1 MMHQEFLSLAQVGA
15 ESEFQRVLRRPK
27 KPRRRLQNSSVTCQ
41 NDNVR
46 FQSIITST
54 TLGIFMSVVALSGC
68 GSSDENATE
77 FSSTS
82 LATTTIAATT
92 STSTTTTTV
101 YTGPPTLAPNESL
114 PVPEAIPPEDVVE
127 PEILIGELVIPAL
140 LLTQPIFKGVT
151 LPTLDKGVGYWPG
164 TAMPGRVGNVV
175 LGGHRTSKQKPFRN
189 IDLLVPGD
197 EVYVTTADGTF
208 VYAVTG
214 TQIIEPTDVWIIDQT
229 ESATLTLFACHP
241 PHSVKQRIAVFAEYL
256 REESV

>member
-1 MMHQEFLSLAQVGA
+1 MRFH
-15 ESEFQRVLRRPK
+15 
-27 KPRRRLQNSSVTCQ
+27 SVIA
-41 NDNVR
+41 
-46 FQSIITST
+46 SA

-77 FSSTS
+77 LSSTS
-82 LATTTIAATT
+82 LATSSTLPTTT

-101 YTGPPTLAPNESL
+101 YAGPPTLAPGESL
-114 PVPEAIPPEDVVE
+114 PVPEAIPPEDFVE
-127 PEILIGELVIPAL
+127 PEVIIGELVIPAL
-140 LLTQPIFKGVT
+140 LLTQTMYRGVT

-175 LGGHRTSKQKPFRN
+175 LGGHRVSKQKPFRN

-197 EVYVTTADGTF
+197 EIYLTTNEGTF

-214 TQIIEPTDVWIIDQT
+214 TQIIEPTDTWIINQS

-241 PHSVKQRIAVFAEYL
+241 PHSTKQRIAVYADYL
-256 REESV
+256 RKESV